1 MEKSLILEYKSLSLA
16 YMGDAVIELLA
27 REKVVGDGTIHPSKL
42 NDAAKKYVMAVNQ
55 SAAVERLLPLL
66 TEEEQ
71 AVYRRG
77 RNAKTGGVP
86 KSAKPLEY
94 HRATGMEALFG
105 YLFLCGE
112 INRLKELI
120 ETAYYEDPVRKAE

>member
-1 MEKSLILEYKSLSLA
+1 MEKSIVLGFKSLTLA

-27 REKVVGDGTIHPSKL
+27 RERVIGKGDIHPSKL

-55 SAAVERLLPLL
+55 SAAVDRLLPLL
-66 TEEEQ
+66 TEEEE

-105 YLFLCGE
+105 YLYLSGD
-112 INRLKELI
+112 IKRLNELFD
-120 ETAYYEDPVRKAE
+120 TAYNDN

>member
-1 MEKSLILEYKSLSLA
+1 MEKSLVLECKSLSLA

-27 REKVVGDGTIHPSKL
+27 REKVIGSGDIHPSKL
-42 NDAAKKYVMAVNQ
+42 NDEAKKYVMAVNQ
-55 SAAVERLLPLL
+55 SAAVDRLLPLL
-66 TEEEQ
+66 TEEET

-105 YLFLCGE
+105 YLYLNGE
-112 INRLKELI
+112 ITRLKQLFDK
-120 ETAYYEDPVRKAE
+120 AYDDE